1 MRVVIQRV
9 TTSQV
14 IIDNEVVGRIGRGLT
29 LLVGIAETDTISEI
43 DWMAKKCL
51 GLRLFPDTDT
61 GRFDLSVQDSQGAL
75 LVISQFT
82 LYGDCRKGRRPSFG
96 RAAQPNQAIK
106 LYETFVTKLR
116 KSGLQVETGR
126 FGAHMH
132 VSIEN
137 DGPITLILD
146 RDAG

>member
-9 TTSQV
+9 TSSQV
-14 IIDNEVVGRIGRGLT
+14 VVGNEVVGHIGRGLT
-29 LLVGIAETDTISEI
+29 LLVGIAETDTESEI

-51 GLRLFPDTDT
+51 GLRLFPATDS

-75 LVISQFT
+75 LVVSQFT
-82 LYGDCRKGRRPSFG
+82 LYGDCRKGRRPSFE

-106 LYETFVTKLR
+106 LYETFVTKLQQ
-116 KSGLQVETGR
+116 SGLQVETGR

-137 DGPITLILD
+137 DGPVTLILD